1 MESSGKTTKAKPATH
16 SKKVSVGINP
26 WKLARLNAAE
36 AVKVAAQA
44 REASTIVRPIIT
56 QEASQIEDSSLESS
70 RNVSGEI
77 AVTRKHAAALMGKEK
92 WLISPQLQAARC
104 SPSRLSSEMRASY
117 PGSSCPGSSPYQSC
131 SQAAS
136 PEMKAGNESL
146 LLPESTSN
154 DGEKASAAT
163 LHKGYLDTSVF
174 TPIEK
179 VAVWEDGTQE
189 NVNPRATS
197 SSGSRAS
204 RHSTGGQHK
213 FFA

>member
-1 MESSGKTTKAKPATH
+1 
-16 SKKVSVGINP
+16 
-26 WKLARLNAAE
+26 
-36 AVKVAAQA
+36 
-44 REASTIVRPIIT
+44 
-56 QEASQIEDSSLESS
+56 
-70 RNVSGEI
+70 
-77 AVTRKHAAALMGKEK
+77 
-92 WLISPQLQAARC
+92 
-104 SPSRLSSEMRASY
+104 MRASY
-117 PGSSCPGSSPYQSC
+117 PGSSCPGSSSYQSC

-136 PEMKAGNESL
+136 PETFRGQEPAGSESL

-189 NVNPRATS
+189 CVNPLAPSPGSRAP

-204 RHSTGGQHK
+204 RGQYK
-213 FFA
+213 FLLS